1 MRNDIR
7 IEGVSAT
14 SLFATQAAGALVD
27 AASSLPGNA
36 PASDTDPLSALQWNM
51 RQIHAPEAHAIT
63 GGSPMVVV
71 GNIDTGIETTHPD
84 LAANIDF
91 ANSVSRLGG
100 VPDQNVAAW
109 SDERGHG
116 THTAGIIAAASNGVG
131 VVGVA
136 PNVKIATIRA
146 GNGRLFLPRGGGLRL
161 HVGRIA
167 PP

>member
-91 ANSVSRLGG
+91 ANSVS
-100 VPDQNVAAW
+100 AW
-109 SDERGHG
+109 
-116 THTAGIIAAASNGVG
+116 AASLIRMLLRGVTSA
-131 VVGVA
+131 VTEHTLLA
-136 PNVKIATIRA
+136 SSRRRPTALAWWAWR
-146 GNGRLFLPRGGGLRL
+146 RM
-161 HVGRIA
+161 
-167 PP
+167 